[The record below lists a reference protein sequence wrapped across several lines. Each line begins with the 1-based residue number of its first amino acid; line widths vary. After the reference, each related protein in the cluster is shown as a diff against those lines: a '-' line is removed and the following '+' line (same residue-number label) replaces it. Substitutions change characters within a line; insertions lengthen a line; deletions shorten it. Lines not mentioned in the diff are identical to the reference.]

1 MSPTAPA
8 GALPEE
14 TIYTCSYEPPHRLKL
29 ESRSVTPR
37 GVVLRLSDADNPD
50 IPPREIF
57 VTRAELKMGY
67 ENVYKACFL
76 CVDRGRK
83 EKAFAIPKSDLE

>member
-1 MSPTAPA
+1 LSP
-8 GALPEE
+8 
-14 TIYTCSYEPPHRLKL
+14 TIYTCSFEPPHRLKL
-29 ESRSVTPR
+29 ESKNTTAR
-37 GVVLRLSDADNPD
+37 GVVLRLSDADDPE
-50 IPPREIF
+50 IPPREVF

-83 EKAFAIPKSDLE
+83 EKAFTIPKSDLE

>member
-1 MSPTAPA
+1 MSSNAPA
-8 GALPEE
+8 NALPKD
-14 TIYTCSYEPPHRLKL
+14 TIYTCSFEPPHRLKV
-29 ESRSVTPR
+29 ESQSATPR
-37 GVVLRLSDADNPD
+37 GVVLRLSDADNPG

>member
-1 MSPTAPA
+1 MSSISPA
-8 GALPEE
+8 ADGNQD
-14 TIYTCSYEPPHRLKL
+14 TIYVCSFEPPHRLKL
-29 ESRSVTPR
+29 ESKSVTPR
-37 GVVLRLSDADNPD
+37 GVVLRLSDADRPE